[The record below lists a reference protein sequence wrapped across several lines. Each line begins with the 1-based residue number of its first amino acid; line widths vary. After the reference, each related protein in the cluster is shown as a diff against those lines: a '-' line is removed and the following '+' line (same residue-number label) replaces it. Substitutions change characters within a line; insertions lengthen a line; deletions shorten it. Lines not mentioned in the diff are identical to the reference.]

1 MYQIKTYEN
10 GCNAASTVLKVE
22 KLERAIIVANQIAT
36 LNVSTNERIEKI
48 AIQIENENGEIEYE
62 NIINN

>member
-1 MYQIKTYEN
+1 MYQIKIYEN
-10 GCNAASTVLKVE
+10 GCNTASTVLKVE

-48 AIQIENENGEIEYE
+48 AMQIENENGEIEYE
-62 NIINN
+62 NTINN